1 MSSSLEIRLLGPFKV
16 FVEGRPAEVTGPRRR
31 ALLALLAL
39 RGGRMV
45 PVEALVDALWGAEVP
60 VAPRNAVQHH
70 VSRLRAALGAES
82 IVAAPDGY
90 ALAGATVDALQ
101 FDELLARARS
111 ARRVG
116 DAGQVGDLVAR
127 ALALWRGRPLQG
139 LPDSRWVGA
148 EAARLEALRIDAL
161 EEQFEAAL
169 ALGEHT
175 EVVGRIR
182 PVLEEHPFRER
193 LWGQL
198 MLALYR
204 SGRQAEALEA
214 FGRARRV
221 LAEQLGIE
229 PGPGLQRLQA
239 AILAHDPAV
248 ASIPAAVVPRGRLPA
263 PVTSFVGREQALA
276 EATES
281 VGRHRLVTLV
291 GPPGVG
297 KSRLALEVARAV
309 EHDFGGGVWFVE
321 LARAV
326 RPADVARVVARTLDA
341 RGPTPSPGPLARVVQ
356 RLRKADVLL
365 VLDGC
370 EPVIEEAARVAAGV
384 LAECP
389 GVRVLATSREVLHLE
404 GEVRL
409 VVAPL
414 AVPAAAGADAAEL
427 AASESVRLFLDRA
440 RASRPGLPLAE
451 DRLAL
456 AAEICRRV
464 DGLPLAIE
472 LAAARVSVL
481 GLREILSALESR
493 RPLFVE
499 ARDRRAVPQ
508 RYLRTVVAWSHD
520 LLDAD
525 EKALLHQLAVFRGG
539 TPLSAVVATAAR
551 VQPDAASETQ
561 LLGALVDK
569 SILTA
574 SFPDGAARY
583 DLLDTVREYA
593 LEQMAKASSLRAA
606 QLMHAEY
613 FATVADAARTELRG
627 PDWLACTGRLEL
639 EHDNLWAALA
649 YARDAPDPAIA
660 VRLGAGLGW
669 YFALAERVSE
679 GRSFLEAALAAASD
693 DAPVGKRIE
702 LLAFLCYLAT
712 EELDLDAAID
722 AGERALAAAGASP
735 APSESAL
742 ARVALSLALAHS
754 GDHVRA
760 AALAEEARAG
770 YGAAGDHWGVA
781 ASSLIRAQGA
791 VLAGDISTVGS
802 MTAEICRH
810 SEAIGYDV
818 FVVPA
823 MLIEAWIAE
832 RRNEPGAAEA
842 ADRRALELA
851 EHIGFADHVSFAL
864 AQLGSIA
871 LARGDTRQAEEFC
884 RQALVTAEAASA
896 SWLAA
901 HAQVQLAQAMEAAGD
916 ADSAETL
923 YGTVVELS
931 SQAPRPRQARES
943 LFVGLG
949 GSPEAAALRDLARL
963 TAARGDHDSANDL
976 HAQAAAIAERD
987 RASLS
992 ARRGAAVAT

>member
-1 MSSSLEIRLLGPFKV
+1 MSASLEIGLLGPFTV
-16 FVEGRPAEVTGPRRR
+16 FVGGRPAEVSGPRRH

-39 RGGRMV
+39 RGGGMV
-45 PVEALVDALWGAEVP
+45 PVEVLVDALWGEQVP
-60 VAPRNAVQHH
+60 AAPRNAVQHH

-90 ALAGATVDALQ
+90 ALAGASVDAER
-101 FDELLARARS
+101 FEELLARARS
-111 ARRVG
+111 AARAG
-116 DAGQVGDLVAR
+116 DAGRAAELVAG

-148 EAARLEALRIDAL
+148 EAARLEALRTDAL
-161 EEQFEAAL
+161 EEQFESAL
-169 ALGEHT
+169 ALGKQA
-175 EVVGRIR
+175 EVVGQIR
-182 PVLEEHPFRER
+182 RVLEEHPFRER

-214 FGRARRV
+214 FGQARGL
-221 LAEQLGIE
+221 LAEELGVE

-239 AILAHDPAV
+239 AMLAHDPALASVPV
-248 ASIPAAVVPRGRLPA
+248 AGGPRGRLPA
-263 PVTSFVGREQALA
+263 PVTSLVGRQQALA
-276 EATES
+276 EAVEL
-281 VGRHRLVTLV
+281 VEGHRLVTLV

-297 KSRLALEVARAV
+297 KSRLALEAARAV
-309 EHDFGGGVWFVE
+309 EPDFAGGVWFVE
-321 LARAV
+321 LARAG
-326 RPADVARVVARTLDA
+326 RPADVARVVARALDA
-341 RGPTPSPGPLARVVQ
+341 RGPTPSRDPLARVVQ
-356 RLRKADVLL
+356 FLRQADVLL

-389 GVRVLATSREVLHLE
+389 GVRVLATSREVLHLD
-404 GEVRL
+404 GEARL

-414 AVPAAAGADAAEL
+414 AVPAAGVDAGEL
-427 AASESVRLFLDRA
+427 AGSESVRLFLERA
-440 RASRPGLPLAE
+440 RASRPGLPLTE

-493 RPLFVE
+493 RPLFVD
-499 ARDRRAVPQ
+499 ARDRGAVPQ

-520 LLDAD
+520 LLHAD
-525 EKALLHQLAVFRGG
+525 EKALLYQLAVFRGG
-539 TPLSAVVATAAR
+539 APLPAVVATAAR
-551 VQPDAASETQ
+551 GQMDAARVTQ

-574 SFPDGAARY
+574 SFPDGGGRY

-593 LEQMAKASSLRAA
+593 VEQLAKAGGLGAA
-606 QLMHAEY
+606 QLAHAEY
-613 FATVADAARTELRG
+613 FATMADAARTELRG
-627 PDWLACTGRLEL
+627 RDWLACTRRLEL

-649 YARDAPDPAIA
+649 YARETPDPAIA

-679 GRSFLEAALAAASD
+679 GRSFLKAALGAASA

-702 LLAFLCYLAT
+702 LLAWLCYLAT

-722 AGERALAAAGASP
+722 AGERGLAVAAAGP

-742 ARVALSLALAHS
+742 ARGTLSLALALS
-754 GDHVRA
+754 GDHERA
-760 AALAEEARAG
+760 AALAEKARAG

-781 ASSLIRAQGA
+781 ASSVVRAQGA
-791 VLAGDISTVGS
+791 VHAGDISTVAT
-802 MTAEICRH
+802 MTAEIVRH

-818 FVVPA
+818 FVVSA
-823 MLIEAWIAE
+823 MLLEAWVAE
-832 RRNEPGAAEA
+832 RRNEPAAAEDA
-842 ADRRALELA
+842 YRRALELA
-851 EHIGFADHVSFAL
+851 GRIGFADHASFAL

-871 LARGDTRQAEEFC
+871 LERGDTRRAEELC
-884 RQALVTAEAASA
+884 RRALAMAEAAST

-901 HAQVQLAQAMEAAGD
+901 HARVQLARVLEAAGD
-916 ADSAETL
+916 ADTAEML
-923 YGTVVELS
+923 YRTVVEW

-943 LFVGLG
+943 LFVVLA
-949 GSPEAAALRDLARL
+949 GSPGAAALRGMARL
-963 TAARGDHDSANDL
+963 AGARGDD
-976 HAQAAAIAERD
+976 AAADDLQARAAVMAERD
-987 RASLS
+987 RASPDAL
-992 ARRGAAVAT
+992 RGAAVVT

>member
-1 MSSSLEIRLLGPFKV
+1 MTASLEIRLLGPFEALV
-16 FVEGRPAEVTGPRRR
+16 GGRPAEVTGTKRY

-45 PVEALVDALWGAEVP
+45 PVQVLVDALWGEQVP
-60 VAPRNAVQHH
+60 TAPRNAVQHH

-82 IVAAPDGY
+82 IAAAPDGY
-90 ALAGATVDALQ
+90 ALAGATVDALR
-101 FDELLARARS
+101 FEELLARARS
-111 ARRVG
+111 AGRAG
-116 DAGQVGDLVAR
+116 DAGQAAELVAR
-127 ALALWRGRPLQG
+127 ALALWRGRALQG
-139 LPDSRWVGA
+139 LPDSPWVGT
-148 EAARLEALRIDAL
+148 EAARLEGLRTDAL

-182 PVLEEHPFRER
+182 RVLAEYPFRER

-198 MLALYR
+198 LLALYR

-214 FGRARRV
+214 FGQARRV
-221 LAEQLGIE
+221 LAEELGVE
-229 PGPGLQRLQA
+229 PGPGLQGLQA
-239 AILAHDPAV
+239 AILAHDPALAGV
-248 ASIPAAVVPRGRLPA
+248 PAAVAPRGRLPA
-263 PVTSFVGREQALA
+263 PVTSLVGRQQALA
-276 EATES
+276 EAVEL
-281 VGRHRLVTLV
+281 VGEHRLVTLI

-297 KSRLALEVARAV
+297 KSRLALEAARAV
-309 EHDFGGGVWFVE
+309 QHDFADGVWFVE
-321 LARAV
+321 LARAG

-341 RGPTPSPGPLARVVQ
+341 RGPTPSRDPLARVVQ
-356 RLRKADVLL
+356 RLGPANVLL

-414 AVPAAAGADAAEL
+414 AVPAAGADPGQL
-427 AASESVRLFLDRA
+427 AASESVRLFLERA
-440 RASRPGLPLAE
+440 RAARPGLPLTE
-451 DRLAL
+451 DRIDL
-456 AAEICRRV
+456 AAAICRRA

-520 LLDAD
+520 LLHAD

-539 TPLSAVVATAAR
+539 APLSAVVATAAPG
-551 VQPDAASETQ
+551 QLDAARVTQ

-574 SFPDGAARY
+574 SFPDGGGRY

-593 LEQMAKASSLRAA
+593 LEQLAKAGSLSAA
-606 QLMHAEY
+606 QLAHAEY

-627 PDWLACTGRLEL
+627 PDWLGCIGWLEL

-649 YARDAPDPAIA
+649 YAREAPDPAIA

-669 YFALAERVSE
+669 YFPLAERVSE
-679 GRSFLEAALAAASD
+679 GRSFLEAALAAASAA
-693 DAPVGKRIE
+693 APLGRRIE
-702 LLAFLCYLAT
+702 LLAWLCYLAT

-722 AGERALAAAGASP
+722 AGERALAVAAAGS

-742 ARVALSLALAHS
+742 ARVGLSLALALS
-754 GDHVRA
+754 GDDERA
-760 AALAEEARAG
+760 AAVAEEARAG
-770 YGAAGDHWGVA
+770 YLTAGDHWGVA
-781 ASSLIRAQGA
+781 ASSLVRAQGA
-791 VLAGDISTVGS
+791 VHAGEISTVAT
-802 MTAEICRH
+802 MTAEILRY

-823 MLIEAWIAE
+823 MLLEAWVAE
-832 RRNEPGAAEA
+832 QRNEPGAAEDA
-842 ADRRALELA
+842 YRRALELA
-851 EHIGFADHVSFAL
+851 GRIGFADHVCFAL
-864 AQLGSIA
+864 VRLGSNA
-871 LARGDTRQAEEFC
+871 LARGDTGQAEEFC
-884 RQALVTAEAASA
+884 RRALAMAEAASK
-896 SWLAA
+896 SRLAA
-901 HAQVQLAQAMEAAGD
+901 HARVQLARVHEAAAD
-916 ADSAETL
+916 ADTADTL
-923 YGTVVELS
+923 YRSVVEW
-931 SQAPRPRQARES
+931 SQAPRPRQVREL
-943 LFVGLG
+943 LFVVLA
-949 GSPEAAALRDLARL
+949 GSPGAAALGGLARL
-963 TAARGDHDSANDL
+963 AAARGDDDAANDL
-976 HAQAAAIAERD
+976 QARAAAMAARD
-987 RASLS
+987 RASPDAL
-992 ARRGAAVAT
+992 REAAVAT

>member
-1 MSSSLEIRLLGPFKV
+1 M
-16 FVEGRPAEVTGPRRR
+16 
-31 ALLALLAL
+31 
-39 RGGRMV
+39 GG
-45 PVEALVDALWGAEVP
+45 EVP
-60 VAPRNAVQHH
+60 AAPRNAVQHH

-82 IVAAPDGY
+82 IAAAPDGY
-90 ALAGATVDALQ
+90 ALAGATVDALR
-101 FDELLARARS
+101 FEELLARARS
-111 ARRVG
+111 AGRAG
-116 DAGQVGDLVAR
+116 DAGQAAELVAR

-139 LPDSRWVGA
+139 LPDSPWVGA
-148 EAARLEALRIDAL
+148 EAARLEGLRTDAL

-182 PVLEEHPFRER
+182 RVLEEHPFRER

-214 FGRARRV
+214 FGQARRV
-221 LAEQLGIE
+221 LAEQLGVE

-239 AILAHDPAV
+239 AILAHDPAL
-248 ASIPAAVVPRGRLPA
+248 ASVPAAVAPRGRLPA
-263 PVTSFVGREQALA
+263 PVTSLVGRQQALA
-276 EATES
+276 EAAEL
-281 VGRHRLVTLV
+281 VGGHRLVTLI

-297 KSRLALEVARAV
+297 KSRLALEAARAV
-309 EHDFGGGVWFVE
+309 EHDFAGGVWFVE
-321 LARAV
+321 LARAA

-341 RGPTPSPGPLARVVQ
+341 RGPAPSRDPLARVVQ
-356 RLRKADVLL
+356 RLGQANVLL

-404 GEVRL
+404 GEVRF

-414 AVPAAAGADAAEL
+414 AVPAAGADPREL
-427 AASESVRLFLDRA
+427 AASESVRLFLERA
-440 RASRPGLPLAE
+440 RASRPGLPLTE
-451 DRLAL
+451 DRIAL
-456 AAEICRRV
+456 AAEICRRL

-499 ARDRRAVPQ
+499 ARDRRAVAQ

-520 LLDAD
+520 LLGAD
-525 EKALLHQLAVFRGG
+525 EKALLYQLAVFRGG
-539 TPLSAVVATAAR
+539 APLSAVVATAAR
-551 VQPDAASETQ
+551 GQLDAARVTQ

-574 SFPDGAARY
+574 SFPDGGGRY

-593 LEQMAKASSLRAA
+593 LEQLAKAGSLSAA
-606 QLMHAEY
+606 QLVHAEY
-613 FATVADAARTELRG
+613 FATVADAARVELRG

-679 GRSFLEAALAAASD
+679 GRSFLEAALAAASP
-693 DAPVGKRIE
+693 ATPVSAHR
-702 LLAFLCYLAT
+702 AT
-712 EELDLDAAID
+712 RVPVLPGDRG
-722 AGERALAAAGASP
+722 AGPRRRDRRRRTCAGRCRGRSCIVRVGP
-735 APSESAL
+735 RTGDAL
-742 ARVALSLALAHS
+742 ARPRAF
-754 GDHVRA
+754 RRRRPA

-770 YGAAGDHWGVA
+770 YRRAGDHWGVA
-781 ASSLIRAQGA
+781 ASSLVRAQGA
-791 VLAGDISTVGS
+791 VQQGQVSTVAT
-802 MTAEICRH
+802 MTAEILRH
-810 SEAIGYDV
+810 SEAIGYSA
-818 FVVPA
+818 FEVPA
-823 MLIEAWIAE
+823 MLLEAWVAE
-832 RRNEPGAAEA
+832 RRNEPGAAEDA
-842 ADRRALELA
+842 YRRALALA
-851 EHIGFADHVSFAL
+851 ARIGFADHASFAL
-864 AQLGSIA
+864 ARLGSNA
-871 LARGDTRQAEEFC
+871 LARGDTHQAEELC
-884 RQALVTAEAASA
+884 RRALAIAEAAST

-901 HAQVQLAQAMEAAGD
+901 HARVQLARVLEGPATRTPPRRCTAGSSSGRRRRGRARFASRSSSCSPAAPGRRRCT
-916 ADSAETL
+916 AWRGLQQPAET
-923 YGTVVELS
+923 TTRPRTCRPAPPRS
-931 SQAPRPRQARES
+931 RSATAPRPMRNKGRLRRPERCVGRQR
-943 LFVGLG
+943 
-949 GSPEAAALRDLARL
+949 
-963 TAARGDHDSANDL
+963 
-976 HAQAAAIAERD
+976 
-987 RASLS
+987 
-992 ARRGAAVAT
+992 